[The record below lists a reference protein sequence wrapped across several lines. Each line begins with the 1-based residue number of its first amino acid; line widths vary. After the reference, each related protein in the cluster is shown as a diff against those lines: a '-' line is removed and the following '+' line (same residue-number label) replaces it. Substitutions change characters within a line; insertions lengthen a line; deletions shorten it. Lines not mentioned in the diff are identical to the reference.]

1 MEYEGK
7 FKQFGKSMNTAS
19 LLTSSRTSLP
29 DLFIAPESS
38 KPRSRNSG
46 AGVTQTDTKQGKRPK
61 VAVHGPGSLARHHVP
76 ETHEQGEVLGRVP
89 SALPRSNSVELG
101 YYQWKKKHP
110 WR

>member
-29 DLFIAPESS
+29 DLFIAAEPTN
-38 KPRSRNSG
+38 PRGRDSG
-46 AGVTQTDTKQGKRPK
+46 AGLPADTKQGKRPR
-61 VAVHGPGSLARHHVP
+61 VAIHGPGSLARHHAP

-89 SALPRSNSVELG
+89 SALPRSNSVKLG